1 MPGQFKTKLA
11 FSLHSYT
18 ILTIHIVFSSVIQ
31 LGNFSTK
38 TRQAVEK
45 DMLLLIQ
52 EFLPLWLSLKS
63 HEDKNSF

>member
-1 MPGQFKTKLA
+1 MLGQFKIMLA

-18 ILTIHIVFSSVIQ
+18 ILTIHIDFNLVIQ

-38 TRQAVEK
+38 TEQAVEK

-52 EFLPLWLSLKS
+52 EFLPHVVISKS
-63 HEDKNSF
+63 